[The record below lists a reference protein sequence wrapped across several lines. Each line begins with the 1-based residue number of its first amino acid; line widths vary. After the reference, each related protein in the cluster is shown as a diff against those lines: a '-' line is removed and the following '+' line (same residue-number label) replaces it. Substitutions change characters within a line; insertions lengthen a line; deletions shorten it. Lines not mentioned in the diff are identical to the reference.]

1 MAKEGSPN
9 KRNKR
14 GHEKDKKPIGA
25 FSLPSSIRQQ
35 CIPWEIRKGLLDRPD
50 WPDARNFCR
59 LSLPL
64 TAVSWFL
71 HRKPSRE
78 PDAKTNERASKVK
91 CGGGGDGVRRRRA
104 QKVASH
110 RPTCPTLISSHS
122 EIPTS
127 DTGDIATT
135 PNASGVAVCCVLL
148 MGGRGLVRGRRR
160 RRFISWAV

>member
-25 FSLPSSIRQQ
+25 FSLPS
-35 CIPWEIRKGLLDRPD
+35 LLHPAAMHSLGNSEGASGPTDRPD

-91 CGGGGDGVRRRRA
+91 CGGGDGVRRRRA

-127 DTGDIATT
+127 DTGDVAT
-135 PNASGVAVCCVLL
+135 PSQIRLVLL
-148 MGGRGLVRGRRR
+148 LRSSYGRGLVRGRRR
-160 RRFISWAV
+160 RFISWAA